1 MDVDHWRQQIDELDE
16 QILKLLN
23 ARARCALEIGRI
35 KKVDNIPV
43 HDPER
48 EKRIMKKLR
57 DTNPGPLTHDGVQR
71 VFERIIDESRRL
83 EKEL

>member
-1 MDVDHWRQQIDELDE
+1 MDIDHWRQQIDELDE
-16 QILKLLN
+16 KILKLLN
-23 ARARCALEIGRI
+23 KRAQCALEIGKI
-35 KKVDNIPV
+35 KKAGHIPV

-48 EKRIMKKLR
+48 EKNIMKKLR
-57 DTNPGPLTHDGVQR
+57 ETNPGPLTHDGVQR